1 MDKHAANRQRNL
13 AKLEKLNI
21 DEACKELLATRKG
34 RYYLW
39 WLLRIGRIGAQPFTN
54 NALATSFA
62 CGELNVGQQIL
73 AHIIEVDPAGYALMI
88 QEKANDDREWRDL
101 ERTRNDD
108 RASGDYGNDSPDQF
122 GDGTSED

>member
-1 MDKHAANRQRNL
+1 MDKRAANRQRDL

-88 QEKANDDREWRDL
+88 QEKANDDQEWKKL
-101 ERTRNDD
+101 EAARNTD
-108 RASGDYGNDSPDQF
+108 RAADDEF
-122 GDGTSED
+122 GENAREIDEG

>member
-1 MDKHAANRQRNL
+1 MDKATRKQKDA

-21 DEACKELLATRKG
+21 DKACEGLLSTREG
-34 RYYLW
+34 RHYLW
-39 WLLRIGRIGAQPFTN
+39 WLLRIGRVGSQPFTN
-54 NALATSFA
+54 NALATSFG

-101 ERTRNDD
+101 NRSRNDD
-108 RASGDYGNDSPDQF
+108 RAAGDYGDSETGSD
-122 GDGTSED
+122 DGGSED